1 MYAVSNQN
9 FVTGLINSPIALGD
23 SKKPTNSLPIIFLYR
38 ASRLNGIALAKYPK
52 LMKLGAP
59 AFAVYGKNIHVFLE
73 KKGTSIMNK
82 MFTTLSEQQ
91 GSNSN
96 YIANY
101 YTAVIK
107 SVLSKITT
115 SLRLLGGVL

>member
-9 FVTGLINSPIALGD
+9 FVTGLIKSPIALGD
-23 SKKPTNSLPIIFLYR
+23 SKKLTNSLPIIFLYR
-38 ASRLNGIALAKYPK
+38 ASRLNGIAWAKYPK
-52 LMKLGAP
+52 LMKLVEP

-96 YIANY
+96 YIVNY
-101 YTAVIK
+101 YTAVIR
-107 SVLSKITT
+107 SGFSKITT
-115 SLRLLGGVL
+115 SFRLLGGVL